1 MSRKARCVPQESTQG
16 RKRLESWRFRCL
28 TDARNQLCFDW
39 YSLLALRARLA
50 QRWCFEMPTQVSSHE
65 VRAWIKE
72 SLRRRADIGLKNAIV
87 NTLFEPPSP
96 FDPRARRKP
105 KSGFVIGAILSV
117 TAVACFWYFN
127 FVRS

>member
-1 MSRKARCVPQESTQG
+1 MDQ
-16 RKRLESWRFRCL
+16 L
-28 TDARNQLCFDW
+28 T
-39 YSLLALRARLA
+39 
-50 QRWCFEMPTQVSSHE
+50 QRWCFEMPTQVSSN
-65 VRAWIKE
+65 VALAWIKE
-72 SLRRRADIGLKNAIV
+72 SLRRRPDIGLKNAIV

-105 KSGFVIGAILSV
+105 KTGFVIGAILSG